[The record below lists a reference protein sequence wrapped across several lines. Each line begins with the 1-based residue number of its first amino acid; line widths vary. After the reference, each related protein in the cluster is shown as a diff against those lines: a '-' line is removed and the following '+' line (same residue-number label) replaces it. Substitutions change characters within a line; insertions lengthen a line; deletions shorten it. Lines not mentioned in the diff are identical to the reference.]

1 MEKHSITVMIKGKPY
16 GLTISI
22 NRVAYETIYEV
33 IPDVREHVL
42 DDFQP
47 HSQTFMIDHTDT
59 PEGNLRI
66 VESEQIARIIW
77 TEILNKMED
86 L

>member
-1 MEKHSITVMIKGKPY
+1 MINGKPY

-22 NRVAYETIYEV
+22 NRVAFETIYEV
-33 IPDVREHVL
+33 IPDVHML
-42 DDFQP
+42 DDYQP
-47 HSQTFMIDHTDT
+47 HTQTFMIDHTDT

-77 TEILNKMED
+77 TEILDKMK
-86 L
+86 